1 LKVLEQLTPIKE
13 TKEWLWD
20 RGTSSDLYKSLLEI
34 PKITIVTPSFNQGAF
49 IEETIRSILLQNY
62 PNLEYI
68 IIDGGST
75 DNTIEIIKKYEPWI
89 AYWISE
95 KDHGQA
101 EAINKGIAKS
111 TGLLF
116 NWINSDDRLPEN
128 ALFKVAKLYNERKF
142 NLLAGSVKDFKDTGE
157 EWIRRNFN
165 LTPEKMMLK
174 SKDMYFHQPGI
185 WYRTDQIKKLGG
197 LKTKYH
203 YCFDWHLVIRYL
215 INNLEITYTEEILAE
230 FRLHE
235 ASKTVSVPIRFQD
248 DNIEIAREL
257 KDMEYF
263 FELRKLLEYHI
274 IMKEWYVNLIKIENS
289 SNSKILKILKIINQ
303 SLTDIPNRW
312 SRYTAGTIRNIINS

>member
-1 LKVLEQLTPIKE
+1 VLKHLPS
-13 TKEWLWD
+13 TKESKGWPWD
-20 RGTSSDLYKSLLEI
+20 RETSSDLYNGLLEL

-75 DNTIEIIKKYEPWI
+75 DNTLEVIKKYEPWI
-89 AYWISE
+89 TYWVSE
-95 KDHGQA
+95 KDNGQA

-128 ALFKVAKLYNERKF
+128 TLFKVAKLYNERKF
-142 NLLAGSVKDFKDTGE
+142 NLLAGSVRDFNDKGE

-165 LTPEKMMLK
+165 LTPEKMILHC
-174 SKDMYFHQPGI
+174 KDMYFHQPGI

-203 YCFDWHLVIRYL
+203 YCFDWHLVMRYL
-215 INNLEITYTEEILAE
+215 INNLEITYTDEILAE

-263 FELRKLLEYHI
+263 YELKKLVEYHI
-274 IMKEWYVNLIKIENS
+274 IMKEWYVKLIKIQS
-289 SNSKILKILKIINQ
+289 SPTSKLTKISSIINQ
-303 SLTDIPNRW
+303 SLVDIPNRW